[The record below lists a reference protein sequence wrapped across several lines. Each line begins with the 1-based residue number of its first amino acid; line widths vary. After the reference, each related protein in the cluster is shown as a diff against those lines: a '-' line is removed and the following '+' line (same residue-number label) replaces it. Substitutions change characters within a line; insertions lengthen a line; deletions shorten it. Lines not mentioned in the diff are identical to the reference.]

1 MILVSVSIDNVAT
14 PIVALLSG
22 YLQHKLGPKVRSI
35 GCCCV
40 FFCSPARGSKGSDAR
55 RKPFGRKIHKAR
67 SHSFDLNSDEVADH
81 KDDEQEAGNGGC
93 DLEEGGGGRGGC
105 DSGGGGC
112 DSGGGGG
119 DSGGGGGDS
128 GGGD

>member
-1 MILVSVSIDNVAT
+1 MEQPLQVLLILT
-14 PIVALLSG
+14 FLLP
-22 YLQHKLGPKVRSI
+22 L

-81 KDDEQEAGNGGC
+81 KDDEQEAAGDGGC
-93 DLEEGGGGRGGC
+93 DLEEGGGGC
-105 DSGGGGC
+105 DSGGGGCESGGHGC

>member
-1 MILVSVSIDNVAT
+1 MEQPLQVLLILTFIL
-14 PIVALLSG
+14 PL
-22 YLQHKLGPKVRSI
+22 

-81 KDDEQEAGNGGC
+81 KDDEQEAGDGGC
-93 DLEEGGGGRGGC
+93 DLEEGGGGC
-105 DSGGGGC
+105 DSGGGGCESGGHGC